1 MKQLMKLKSVTKRY
15 GEITALDEVSLDV
28 RKKEIFTVLGPNGSG
43 KTTILRIMA
52 SIDEPTSG
60 EVFLDGYKINDKNRS
75 QARRRSTMVF
85 QKTALFNTTVYKNVA
100 YGLKLRGYSRKE
112 IDEKVKEALSLVKLR
127 DYEGRPA
134 KKLSGGE
141 QQRISLARALVLN
154 TDLLLLDE
162 PTANLDPKNVS
173 IIEETISR
181 VNREFDTTIV
191 MATHNMFQAE
201 TLTKRV
207 ALLLGGKMAQIGA
220 PQEILRG
227 PSINLASFARLENV
241 FSGNSKILREETS
254 LIAVDDG
261 VEIEAALKKSG
272 KVTVFV
278 RPEDIIVSKKIMS
291 SSARN
296 VFEGKIVEVS
306 DFGPVVKLRVDAG
319 KEFVVQITKRSFVEM
334 QLNVGSTIFLTF
346 KASSVLLI

>member
-1 MKQLMKLKSVTKRY
+1 MKLQNVTKRY
-15 GEITALDEVSLDV
+15 GEIIALNEVSLEV
-28 RKKEIFTVLGPNGSG
+28 KEKEIFTVLGPNGSG
-43 KTTILRIMA
+43 KTTMLRIMA

-60 EVFLDGYKINDKNRS
+60 EVFWDEEKINDKNRS
-75 QARRRSTMVF
+75 RARRRSTMVF
-85 QKTALFNTTVYKNVA
+85 QKTAVFNATVYKNVA

-112 IDEKVKEALSLVKLR
+112 IDGKVKEALSLVKLR
-127 DYEGRPA
+127 GYEGRHA

-154 TDLLLLDE
+154 TNLLLLDE
-162 PTANLDPKNVS
+162 PTANLDPRNVS
-173 IIEETISR
+173 IIEEIVSR

-207 ALLLGGKMAQIGA
+207 ALLLGGKMVQIGA
-220 PQEILRG
+220 SQEILGG

-241 FSGNSKILREETS
+241 FSGNSKILQQETS

-261 VEIEAALKKSG
+261 LEIEAALKKAG
-272 KVTVFV
+272 KVTIFV

-319 KEFVVQITKRSFVEM
+319 KEFLVQITKRSFVEM
-334 QLNVGSTIFLTF
+334 QLNVGSKIFLTF
-346 KASSVLLI
+346 KASSVHLI

>member
-1 MKQLMKLKSVTKRY
+1 MKWLMKLKDIKKRY
-15 GEITALDEVSLDV
+15 GEITALDGVSLEIV
-28 RKKEIFTVLGPNGSG
+28 ENEIFTILGPNGSG
-43 KTTILRIMA
+43 KTTMLKIMA

-60 EVFLDGYKINDKNRS
+60 EVFFDGNIINNSNRN
-75 QARRRSTMVF
+75 QARQKSTMVF
-85 QKTALFNTTVYKNVA
+85 QKTTIFNTTVYKNIA
-100 YGLKLRGYSRKE
+100 YGLKLRGYSKKE
-112 IDEKVKEALSLVKLR
+112 TEKKVKEAMSLVKLAG
-127 DYEGRPA
+127 YEKRLA

-141 QQRISLARALVLN
+141 QQRVSLARALALN
-154 TDLLLLDE
+154 TKLLLLDE

-173 IIEETISR
+173 IIEEIISH
-181 VNREFDTTIV
+181 VNRDFNTTVV
-191 MATHNMFQAE
+191 MATHNLFQAE
-201 TLTKRV
+201 TLTNRV
-207 ALLLGGKMAQIGA
+207 ALLLGGKMAQVGA

-241 FSGNSKILREETS
+241 FSGNSKILREGTS
-254 LIAVDDG
+254 VIAVDDG

-278 RPEDIIVSKKIMS
+278 RPEDIIVSKKTMS

-306 DFGPVVKLRVDAG
+306 DFGPVVKLRIDAG

-334 QLNVGSTIFLTF
+334 RLNVGSTVFLTF
-346 KASSVLLI
+346 KASSVHLI

>member
-1 MKQLMKLKSVTKRY
+1 MKWLMKLKDIKKRY
-15 GEITALDEVSLDV
+15 GEITALDGVSLEIV
-28 RKKEIFTVLGPNGSG
+28 ENEIFTILGPNGSG
-43 KTTILRIMA
+43 KTTMLKIMA

-60 EVFLDGYKINDKNRS
+60 EVFFDGNIINNSNRN
-75 QARRRSTMVF
+75 QARQKSTMVF
-85 QKTALFNTTVYKNVA
+85 QKTTIFNTTVYKNIA
-100 YGLKLRGYSRKE
+100 YGLKLRGYSKKE
-112 IDEKVKEALSLVKLR
+112 TEKKVKEAMSLVKLAG
-127 DYEGRPA
+127 YEKRLA

-141 QQRISLARALVLN
+141 QQRVSLARALALN
-154 TDLLLLDE
+154 TKLLLLDE

-173 IIEETISR
+173 IIEEIISH
-181 VNREFDTTIV
+181 VNRDFNTTVV
-191 MATHNMFQAE
+191 MATHNLFQAE
-201 TLTKRV
+201 TLTNRV
-207 ALLLGGKMAQIGA
+207 ALLLGGKMAQVGA

-241 FSGNSKILREETS
+241 FSGNSKILREGTS
-254 LIAVDDG
+254 VIAVDDG

-278 RPEDIIVSKKIMS
+278 RPEDIIVSKKTMS

-306 DFGPVVKLRVDAG
+306 DFGPVVKLRIDAG

-334 QLNVGSTIFLTF
+334 RLNVGSPVFLTF
-346 KASSVLLI
+346 KASSVHLI